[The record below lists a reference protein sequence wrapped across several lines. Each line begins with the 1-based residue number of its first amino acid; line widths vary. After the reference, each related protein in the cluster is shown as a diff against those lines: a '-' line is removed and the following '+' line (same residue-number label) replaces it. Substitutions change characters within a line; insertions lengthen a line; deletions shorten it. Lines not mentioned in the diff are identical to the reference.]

1 MVSEPEN
8 DADSVEDVPRRQRV
22 AAYAVIIRDDEIL
35 MSRLAPYLVAHEQWT
50 LPGGGIDFGEDPRD
64 AVVREV
70 YEETGLDVE
79 VGDRAWIDSARR
91 YASAATASASAT
103 DMHSV
108 RMIFEGW
115 APVDSPEPRVIEVNG
130 STVDARWVPL
140 VAVLRGEWPVAAW
153 VRVAIEDYAAHRVQR
168 LAAKALV
175 RRGPEDAQQI
185 LLARLSRFAVETGQW
200 TLPGGGVDHGERP
213 AAALAR
219 EMLEETGLVAE
230 IGDLL
235 AVHDLHLTGT
245 APNGRHEDFHAVNL
259 IFAVTVPQNAE
270 PVVLETDGTTDE
282 VAWIDLADI
291 ESGMVEV
298 TEVVRHALGSAS

>member
-1 MVSEPEN
+1 MSSESGTSAEGLPQ
-8 DADSVEDVPRRQRV
+8 RQRV

-70 YEETGLDVE
+70 HEETGLDVE

-91 YASAATASASAT
+91 YASVSAT

-108 RMIFEGW
+108 RMVFEGW
-115 APVDSPEPRVIEVNG
+115 APVDSPEPRVVEVDG
-130 STVDARWVPL
+130 STVDARWVP
-140 VAVLRGEWPVAAW
+140 VASVLDGTWPVAAW
-153 VRVAIEDYAAHRVQR
+153 VRAAIEDYEAHRVQR

-175 RRGPEDAQQI
+175 RRGDQV
-185 LLARLSRFAVETGQW
+185 LLARLSRFAVETGHW

-213 AAALAR
+213 ADALAR
-219 EMLEETGLVAE
+219 EMLEETGLVAVV
-230 IGDLL
+230 GDLL
-235 AVHDLHLTGT
+235 SVHDLHLTGT

-259 IFAVTVPQNAE
+259 IFAATVPDDAQ
-270 PVVLETDGTTDE
+270 PRVLETDGTTDE
-282 VAWIDLADI
+282 VAWIDVADI
-291 ESGMVEV
+291 ASGAVQV
-298 TEVVRHALGSAS
+298 TEVVRHALASAP

>member
-1 MVSEPEN
+1 MSSESGTSAEGLPQ
-8 DADSVEDVPRRQRV
+8 RQRV

-70 YEETGLDVE
+70 HEETGLDVE

-91 YASAATASASAT
+91 YASVSAT

-115 APVDSPEPRVIEVNG
+115 APVDSPEPRVIEVDG
-130 STVDARWVPL
+130 STVDARWVP
-140 VAVLRGEWPVAAW
+140 VASVLDGSWPVAAW
-153 VRVAIEDYAAHRVQR
+153 VRVAIEDYEAHRVQR

-175 RRGPEDAQQI
+175 RRGDQI
-185 LLARLSRFAVETGQW
+185 LLARLSRFAVETGHW

-213 AAALAR
+213 ADALAR
-219 EMLEETGLVAE
+219 EMLEETGLVAVV
-230 IGDLL
+230 GDLL
-235 AVHDLHLTGT
+235 SVHDLHLTGT

-259 IFAVTVPQNAE
+259 IFAATVPDGAE
-270 PVVLETDGTTDE
+270 PHVLETEGTTDE
-282 VAWIDLADI
+282 VAWIDVADI
-291 ESGMVEV
+291 ASGAVQV
-298 TEVVRHALGSAS
+298 TEVVRHALASAP

>member
-1 MVSEPEN
+1 MVSAAGLS
-8 DADSVEDVPRRQRV
+8 ADGDGELPRRQRV

-50 LPGGGIDFGEDPRD
+50 LPGGGIDFGEDPRA

-91 YASAATASASAT
+91 YASLSET

-108 RMIFEGW
+108 RMVFEGW
-115 APVDSPEPRVIEVNG
+115 APPDSPEPRVVEVGG
-130 STVDARWVPL
+130 STADARWVPL
-140 VAVLRGEWPVAAW
+140 DLVLRGEWPVAAW
-153 VRVAIEDYAAHRVQR
+153 VRAAIEDYEAHRVQR

-175 RRGPEDAQQI
+175 RRGPEGAQQV

-213 AAALAR
+213 ADALAR

-230 IGDLL
+230 VGELL
-235 AVHDLHLTGT
+235 GVHDLHLTGT

-259 IFAVTVPQNAE
+259 IFAVTVPDDAV
-270 PVVLETDGTTDE
+270 PRVLETDGTTDE
-282 VAWIDLADI
+282 VAWVDVADI
-291 ESGMVEV
+291 ASGAVQV
-298 TEVVRHALGSAS
+298 TEVVRHALTSAP